1 MSDEYKSTNHIEAFK
16 SIFLLTIVR
25 IFNSQ
30 KLNIPWHL
38 EGPLHDLLSMDDVGG
53 MEPQQFVAC

>member
-1 MSDEYKSTNHIEAFK
+1 MSNEYKSTNHIKAFK
-16 SIFLLTIVR
+16 YISLLTIV
-25 IFNSQ
+25 IILNSQ
-30 KLNIPWHL
+30 LKIPWHL